1 MEKTNK
7 LAKQVKDLK
16 GQLKEVEKE
25 RLKAIEEKE
34 KKKKAKL
41 LEQKKKQDQMKEQK
55 FKYYERKRKENDL
68 KLKNSMSKEDWN
80 RLLQKRKN
88 IKDTFW
94 HTERDKKHEQVLGY
108 RTRNKNDKFVEN
120 VNATDDEMGR
130 IENEIGIMDQEDK
143 ERKDNDTNLYNALIV
158 FIQEEPKDMNDT
170 DILIIVLKK
179 LTVRIH

>member
-1 MEKTNK
+1 MRKRKRRRKQSCWNK
-7 LAKQVKDLK
+7 
-16 GQLKEVEKE
+16 KETVEK
-25 RLKAIEEKE
+25 
-34 KKKKAKL
+34 
-41 LEQKKKQDQMKEQK
+41 QK

-130 IENEIGIMDQEDK
+130 IENEIGIMDQEEK
-143 ERKDNDTNLYNALIV
+143 ERKTR
-158 FIQEEPKDMNDT
+158 
-170 DILIIVLKK
+170 ILIIHV
-179 LTVRIH
+179 